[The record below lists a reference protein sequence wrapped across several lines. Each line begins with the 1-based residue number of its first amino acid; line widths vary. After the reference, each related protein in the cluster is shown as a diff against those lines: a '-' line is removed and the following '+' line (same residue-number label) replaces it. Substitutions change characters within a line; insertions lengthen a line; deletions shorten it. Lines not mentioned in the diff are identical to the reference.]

1 MNKCILWSVFLSLS
15 LSICISFCLYG
26 QHTQGVAKEA
36 LCAQILGKYD
46 KSQGLR
52 SAAFAAYASSQHLLI
67 FYIAFSAEINAI
79 SQ

>member
-1 MNKCILWSVFLSLS
+1 MNKCILWSFFLSLS
-15 LSICISFCLYG
+15 VSTVNTHRKF
-26 QHTQGVAKEA
+26 AKED

-46 KSQGLR
+46 KSQGLE
-52 SAAFAAYASSQHLLI
+52 SAAFAAYASFPLLLI

>member
-1 MNKCILWSVFLSLS
+1 MHFVECLSLFPSLS
-15 LSICISFCLYG
+15 LSVSTVNT
-26 QHTQGVAKEA
+26 HREKEA

-52 SAAFAAYASSQHLLI
+52 SAAYASFQHLLI

-79 SQ
+79 SQPTEQE